1 MSGRLM
7 PTRQDGR
14 NWRSKQFIQ
23 FIEFIQFIQFI
34 EFIRTICANAATNAD
49 GDLFDS
55 VEFGTIEGGKLK
67 REVFERR
74 AAV

>member
-1 MSGRLM
+1 MLYYLY
-7 PTRQDGR
+7 QYYL
-14 NWRSKQFIQ
+14 F
-23 FIEFIQFIQFI
+23 
-34 EFIRTICANAATNAD
+34 CANSAKNTD

>member
-1 MSGRLM
+1 MTRNYKREGKSDGTSGHVEKFGNETDMLY
-7 PTRQDGR
+7 QYYL
-14 NWRSKQFIQ
+14 F
-23 FIEFIQFIQFI
+23 
-34 EFIRTICANAATNAD
+34 CANAAKNTD

>member
-1 MSGRLM
+1 MAMSGRLM

-14 NWRSKQFIQ
+14 NWCSKQ

-49 GDLFDS
+49 GDQFDA
-55 VEFGTIEGGKLK
+55 VEFGTFEGGKLK
-67 REVFERR
+67 REVFDRR